1 MVSSNSC
8 LHYNAV
14 DSQNLMVYS
23 SVSNSRR
30 GLKRMGVGNPDKV
43 LKLAGGGG
51 IILNWSRWKHRRYV
65 RIGRVQDRLG
75 ESLEGW
81 RKYFSYLKNIQFAC
95 SIINPSYLGHGALNN
110 RPTSRAARREKWG
123 IRVLIS
129 SVK

>member
-43 LKLAGGGG
+43 LKLAVGENIEDMLELGGFK
-51 IILNWSRWKHRRYV
+51 I
-65 RIGRVQDRLG
+65 D
-75 ESLEGW
+75 
-81 RKYFSYLKNIQFAC
+81 
-95 SIINPSYLGHGALNN
+95 
-110 RPTSRAARREKWG
+110 
-123 IRVLIS
+123 
-129 SVK
+129 

>member
-51 IILNWSRWKHRRYV
+51 YTK
-65 RIGRVQDRLG
+65 
-75 ESLEGW
+75 
-81 RKYFSYLKNIQFAC
+81 LK
-95 SIINPSYLGHGALNN
+95 
-110 RPTSRAARREKWG
+110 
-123 IRVLIS
+123 
-129 SVK
+129 